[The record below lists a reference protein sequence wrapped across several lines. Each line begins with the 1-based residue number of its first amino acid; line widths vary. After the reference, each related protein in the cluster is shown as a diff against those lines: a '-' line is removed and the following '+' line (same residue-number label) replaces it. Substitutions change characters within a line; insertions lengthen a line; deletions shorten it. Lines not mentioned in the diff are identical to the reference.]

1 MKHIVS
7 CDSLGQIEGFY
18 ADGVYKF
25 LGIPYALAPL
35 GKMTFKH
42 SKRIYKLPTSPYLAL
57 SGKTN
62 PVQGKGMLSV
72 KNISLDCLYLNI
84 FVPKTEK
91 SKLPVLVWIYGG
103 SFNSGGTGAKSS
115 DTKELKYDGSTLAKD
130 TESIVVTFNYRL
142 NLYGF
147 LNLNYLDDRFDINNG
162 LIDQMNALEFV
173 KDNIHFFDGDDENIT
188 VMGQSAGATS
198 ILALMSIYENQ
209 APFNKA
215 ILLSAPVDHFFTEQ
229 ESHKITERYLKY
241 LKINPYHLDKLFSVS
256 QEKIIKANQK
266 LKSIVRLLG
275 ETRCCFSPI
284 IDGKILKK
292 HPKDIVPA
300 LKYPLLVS
308 TMSNEANLFIN
319 DIPDALLPFLTK
331 LYHFKIAKDERSFR
345 EKAYEGMTNFVY
357 REPLFDIINN
367 YSGPVYK
374 YIFDYV
380 ASQYRKNNLPNFHAE
395 DVPILF
401 DMDTPFLSLDVT
413 DKYFGNKLRYLIK
426 YFIYNANAQFEE
438 YHISNYEESFL
449 EWSKKH

>member
-1 MKHIVS
+1 MKHIVN

-18 ADGVYKF
+18 DDGVYKF
-25 LGIPYALAPL
+25 LGIPYADAPI
-35 GKMTFKH
+35 GDMSFKN
-42 SKRIYKLPTSPYLAL
+42 SKKITKLPVSPYLAL

-62 PVQGKGMLSV
+62 PIQGNGMLSV
-72 KNISLDCLYLNI
+72 QNISLDCLYINI

-91 SKLPVLVWIYGG
+91 RKLPVLVWIYGG

-115 DTKELKYDGSTLAKD
+115 DTKELKYDGSILAKD

-142 NLYGF
+142 NIYGF
-147 LNLNYLDDRFDINNG
+147 LNLNYLDERFDINNG
-162 LIDQMNALEFV
+162 LVDQINALEFV
-173 KDNIHFFDGDDENIT
+173 KDNIHFFDGDENNIT

-198 ILALMSIYENQ
+198 ILALMSIYQEK

-215 ILLSAPVDHFFTEQ
+215 ILLSAPVDHFFFEQ

-241 LKINPYHLDKLFSVS
+241 LNISPRHLEKLFSTS

-275 ETRCCFSPI
+275 ETRCSFSPI

-292 HPKDIVPA
+292 HPKDVVPT

-331 LYHFKIAKDERSFR
+331 LYHFKIAKDERPFR

-357 REPLFDIINN
+357 RDPLFDIINN

-380 ASQYRKNNLPNFHAE
+380 ASQYQKNNLSNFHAE

-401 DMDTPFLSLDVT
+401 NMDTPFLTLDAT
-413 DKYFGNKLRYLIK
+413 DKYFGDKLRRIIK
-426 YFIYNANAQFEE
+426 YFVYEGNPQFEE
-438 YHISNYEESFL
+438 YHRSHYEESFL